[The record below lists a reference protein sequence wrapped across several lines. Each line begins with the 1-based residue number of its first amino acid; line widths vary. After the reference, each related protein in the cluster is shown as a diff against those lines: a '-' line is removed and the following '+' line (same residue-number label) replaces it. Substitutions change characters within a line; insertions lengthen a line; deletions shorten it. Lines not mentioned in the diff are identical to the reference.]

1 MEYPLYDQSVVIDDD
16 VIQYSRFYIA
26 AEEATDAMLERFT
39 RKLEASKRDITK
51 SNYANVL
58 GMMASD
64 FMAIFSGTFDA
75 IWGYLT
81 KLDIKLPKRDALRER
96 IEAVWMEDVKRLY
109 DRQIYPVPHLVFLGF
124 SGEGGAE
131 KYVEEAFA
139 FVRAM
144 DTGSL
149 STIPKEVGRVAKAF
163 PAKAAEAINKA
174 IPNILKKN
182 DYDLLAYHGVLRRYG
197 SLGVNEDNVSE
208 YVKAIAKDGAF
219 DYDAYV
225 LLYATMGDPKGEIT
239 SIMQA
244 LGFSDKFEKLQN
256 DLIDDYVKGLNL
268 NLNFFGYSLAQLMEY
283 QRMIRE
289 KADSLGCKGSVKVIN
304 DLEKRISDVKKAE
317 ERDKKRREEA
327 AMREGGDAS
336 QRTELDRAVE
346 RLDMAAE
353 AEAEASAREDASTIA
368 KTPTKNYNKKLVELT
383 DYEVSEEIKLIK
395 DGIKGKDVVGRYR
408 FFLDAKT
415 HDWKSDEAMRALANL
430 EKSVMREK
438 ANLEGL
444 VSGNAALNIFK
455 YVELGVGSVLSVIAI
470 VNVPVLGVILSVLT
484 IGGFLALDVFSRE
497 GNRASRLLSELNML
511 MGTDEDKKE

>member
-1 MEYPLYDQSVVIDDD
+1 
-16 VIQYSRFYIA
+16 
-26 AEEATDAMLERFT
+26 
-39 RKLEASKRDITK
+39 
-51 SNYANVL
+51 
-58 GMMASD
+58 
-64 FMAIFSGTFDA
+64 
-75 IWGYLT
+75 
-81 KLDIKLPKRDALRER
+81 
-96 IEAVWMEDVKRLY
+96 
-109 DRQIYPVPHLVFLGF
+109 
-124 SGEGGAE
+124 
-131 KYVEEAFA
+131 
-139 FVRAM
+139 
-144 DTGSL
+144 
-149 STIPKEVGRVAKAF
+149 
-163 PAKAAEAINKA
+163 
-174 IPNILKKN
+174 
-182 DYDLLAYHGVLRRYG
+182 
-197 SLGVNEDNVSE
+197 
-208 YVKAIAKDGAF
+208 
-219 DYDAYV
+219 
-225 LLYATMGDPKGEIT
+225 
-239 SIMQA
+239 
-244 LGFSDKFEKLQN
+244 
-256 DLIDDYVKGLNL
+256 
-268 NLNFFGYSLAQLMEY
+268 MEY

-327 AMREGGDAS
+327 AMREGENAS

-346 RLDMAAE
+346 RLDRAAE